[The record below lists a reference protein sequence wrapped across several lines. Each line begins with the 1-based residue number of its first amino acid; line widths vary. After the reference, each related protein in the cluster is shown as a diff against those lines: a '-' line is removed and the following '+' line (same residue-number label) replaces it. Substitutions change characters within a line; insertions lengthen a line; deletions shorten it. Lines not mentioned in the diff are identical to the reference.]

1 MNAKINGDGNLLG
14 RLGAVA
20 LLIAAGI
27 GLRNLSLYGQMCPM
41 KSGACCGGS
50 ESKADA
56 EAAPAD
62 AAAPVIPVAK

>member
-1 MNAKINGDGNLLG
+1 MNGKINGDGNIIG

-27 GLRNLSLYGQMCPM
+27 GLRNLSLYGQICPM

-50 ESKADA
+50 EAKT
-56 EAAPAD
+56 EAAPAT
-62 AAAPVIPVAK
+62 APAPVAK

>member
-1 MNAKINGDGNLLG
+1 MNGKINGDGNIIG

-41 KSGACCGGS
+41 KTGACCGGS
-50 ESKADA
+50 DVQAETAPA
-56 EAAPAD
+56 TAPAPVEAA
-62 AAAPVIPVAK
+62 K